1 VKGDLLLGLQPDR
14 FDPERVGQIGS
25 WATRGAPSATRVER
39 AKFAW
44 LTHLRSSPGGADL
57 HVGGGTEHDRRVS
70 RRLEGIPGFGIDRV
84 AEAAGSDPEV
94 LRLENY
100 DTDIPPHPDAVE
112 VTRAAVGRDD
122 ANSYLP
128 FSGLDEM
135 KEAVAGLIE
144 RRGGPQY
151 SPYGEIVITQGD
163 GDAILNALLALTDPG
178 DEVVLTD
185 PTYAGMLQRVR
196 LVGALPRL
204 VPLRGDANGWRLDL
218 EALHAAASDAT
229 RVLFLMNP
237 AIPSGWVAND
247 EEWAAV
253 TDICRER
260 QITLLYWMLMEAM
273 VFGGR
278 PVVVPSGLEGM
289 RDLTVTAGS
298 VSLEQR
304 MIGWRVGWIVSRAE
318 LAPSLALV
326 HIYNGVVTS
335 GFGQVGAAT
344 ALRLGD
350 DDVRAAVSE
359 WERRHEEV
367 VRQCDGFPVV
377 PAHGGW
383 SDLIDAEACG
393 LDAPELARR
402 LLEHKV
408 AATPMTVAWGETV
421 APRYVRLV
429 YSNEPVER
437 LALLGERLR
446 AALA

>member
-1 VKGDLLLGLQPDR
+1 
-14 FDPERVGQIGS
+14 VG
-25 WATRGAPSATRVER
+25 
-39 AKFAW
+39 
-44 LTHLRSSPGGADL
+44 
-57 HVGGGTEHDRRVS
+57 
-70 RRLEGIPGFGIDRV
+70 RRLDGIPGFGIDRV
-84 AEAAGSDPEV
+84 AEAAGSDPEI

-112 VTRAAVGRDD
+112 ATRAAVGRDE

-135 KEAVAGLIE
+135 KAAVAELIA

-151 SPYGEIVITQGD
+151 DPYGEIVITDGD
-163 GDAILNALLALTDPG
+163 GSAILNALFVLTDPG
-178 DEVVLTD
+178 DEVILTD

-196 LVGALPRL
+196 LVGAVPRL
-204 VPLRGDANGWRLDL
+204 VPLVSDAGGWRLDL
-218 EALHAAASDAT
+218 EALRGAASDRT

-247 EEWAAV
+247 EEWEAV
-253 TDICRER
+253 RDLCCER
-260 QITLLYWMLMEAM
+260 GITLLYWMLWEAI

-289 RDLTVTAGS
+289 RDRTVTAGA

-304 MIGWRVGWIVSRAE
+304 MIGWRVGWTASRTD
-318 LAPSLALV
+318 LAPALAMV
-326 HIYNGVVTS
+326 HIYNGIVTS
-335 GFGQVGAAT
+335 GFAQIGAAA

-350 DDVRAAVSE
+350 DDVRAAVVE
-359 WERRHEEV
+359 WELRHAEL
-367 VRQCDGFPVV
+367 VRQCEGLPLV

-383 SDLIDAEACG
+383 SALFDAEASG
-393 LDAPELARR
+393 LDAPELSRR
-402 LLEHKV
+402 LLEQKV
-408 AATPMTVAWGETV
+408 AATPMTEAWGGPV
-421 APRYVRLV
+421 ASRHVRLV
-429 YSNEPVER
+429 FSNEPVAR